1 MMVNPIK
8 KQIVRIS
15 KTPAKKKPIKEIDL
29 RVKKIIKKTRLEQ
42 PEKAGSFVKASQKIA
57 IENARLSAEKAS
69 AAARTKTF
77 ESRKAAV
84 IAQKKYFLS
93 QRAHMAQQAAAARR
107 ARAEEKTKKAAERAA
122 KKTAFSRR
130 AMTIKAYIAK
140 PTEKKRDRLLKKY
153 LRKEPKKKKNS

>member
-1 MMVNPIK
+1 MVNPIK
-8 KQIVRIS
+8 KQIVRIPKS
-15 KTPAKKKPIKEIDL
+15 PAKKKPVKEIDL
-29 RVKKIIKKTRLEQ
+29 RIKKIVKKTKLEL
-42 PEKAGSFVKASQKIA
+42 PEKAGGLVKASQKIA

-69 AAARTKTF
+69 AAARTKTL

-84 IAQKKYFLS
+84 IAQKKAFLS

-122 KKTAFSRR
+122 KKAASSNR
-130 AMTIKAYIAK
+130 ATKIKAHIAK
-140 PTEKKRDRLLKKY
+140 STEKKRDRLLKKY